1 MIPLPE
7 FEGSMR
13 EASQNST
20 TDMLIFDLAINF
32 AFPLVAR
39 EGLEKACEVL
49 IRARRESGKP
59 VAVVLYSRACD
70 PGDLTLEEIL
80 RSLRR
85 TLLEAGVAVFPS
97 MPRTIRAIAKINS

>member
-7 FEGSMR
+7 FEGAMR
-13 EASQNST
+13 EAALNST
-20 TDMLIFDLAINF
+20 TDVLIFDLAVNF
-32 AFPLVAR
+32 ALPLVTR
-39 EGLEKACEVL
+39 EGLEKACDIL
-49 IRARRESGKP
+49 IQARQEKRKP